1 MAASTAQNSK
11 DSGPRVVQVL
21 VALIGAAALILVG
34 YWQYGRPKASENK
47 AALAGRVYSRNE
59 SGIEHAT
66 LTLSLG
72 NEAARIIKSH
82 EQGTFLFTGLP
93 ATAGTLSVWAEG
105 YKGTTRDVTPS
116 TDPQP
121 LEIELEPT
129 AEPQPNAAAGEK
141 PSEKSKAAL
150 SHARDEANMGWW
162 HETGQI
168 GGGKDYDAAMR
179 WYLKAVEDG
188 DAIANWNIGRLYEF
202 GFGVPKD
209 LATAKSWYQKAAD
222 KGVLQAQD
230 SLANLG
236 HNKEY

>member
-1 MAASTAQNSK
+1 MVASTNQSSK
-11 DSGPRVVQVL
+11 DGNSRSVQVL
-21 VALIGAAALILVG
+21 VALISAAAVILVG
-34 YWQYGRPKASENK
+34 YWQFGRPKTPENK
-47 AALAGRVYSRNE
+47 AALAGRVYSRNRP
-59 SGIEHAT
+59 GIEGAT

-72 NEAARIIKSH
+72 NEAARIKYSR
-82 EQGTFLFTGLP
+82 EQGTFLFSDLP
-93 ATAGTLSVWAEG
+93 AKPGTLSVSAEG
-105 YKGTTRDVTPS
+105 FRSRTRDVTPT
-116 TDPQP
+116 TDPEP

-129 AEPQPNAAAGEK
+129 EEPQTNAKPPEK
-141 PSEKSKAAL
+141 PEKTQAAS

-162 HETGQI
+162 HETGQV

-222 KGVLQAQD
+222 KGVLEAQD

>member
-1 MAASTAQNSK
+1 MATQSSK
-11 DSGPRVVQVL
+11 DGSSRGVQVL
-21 VALIGAAALILVG
+21 VALIGAAAVILVG
-34 YWQYGRPKASENK
+34 YWARPKAPENK
-47 AALAGRVYSRNE
+47 AAIAGRVYSKDT
-59 SGIEHAT
+59 SGIVGAT
-66 LTLSLG
+66 LTLNLG
-72 NEAARIIKSH
+72 NEAARIRYSK
-82 EQGTFLFTGLP
+82 EQGTFLFAGLP
-93 ATAGTLSVWAEG
+93 AIAGTLDVSAEG
-105 YKGTTRDVTPS
+105 YKSKSRDVTPS
-116 TDPQP
+116 IDPQP

-129 AEPQPNAAAGEK
+129 ADRSKGKTPEIPDKSQPLLAK
-141 PSEKSKAAL
+141 
-150 SHARDEANMGWW
+150 ARDEANMGWW

-179 WYLKAVEDG
+179 WYLKAVDDG

-222 KGVLQAQD
+222 KGVLEAQD